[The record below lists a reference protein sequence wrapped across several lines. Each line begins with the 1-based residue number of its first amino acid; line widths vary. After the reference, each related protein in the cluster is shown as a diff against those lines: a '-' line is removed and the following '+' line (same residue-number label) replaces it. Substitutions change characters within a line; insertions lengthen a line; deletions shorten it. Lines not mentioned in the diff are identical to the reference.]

1 MTLVGLCGFAGSG
14 KSTVAQYLV
23 REHGFTRISF
33 AAAVKDITAILFQ
46 WDRDSLE
53 GTTPETREWRMQPDP
68 FWSERLGEGW
78 TPRKAL
84 QFVGTDLC
92 RNHLH
97 QNIWIDLVVA
107 KIHRLGPE
115 AKVVIDDVR
124 FVNEVHALEQAGA
137 HLLVVHRR
145 QDDGSYFPS
154 REHAL
159 LWSSSPHITTTTL
172 HASEWN
178 WLRVSGIKERPSLL
192 NAGDCTALYRQ
203 VELWYTMSVSK
214 TVSSE
219 VITV

>member
-1 MTLVGLCGFAGSG
+1 MELVGLCGFAGSG

-23 REHGFTRISF
+23 REHGYTRISF

-53 GTTPETREWRMQPDP
+53 GTTSDTREWRMQPDP
-68 FWSERLGEGW
+68 FWSERLGQDW

-92 RNHLH
+92 RDHLH
-97 QNIWIDLVVA
+97 QNIWIDLVLA
-107 KIHRLGPE
+107 KIQRLGPD

-124 FVNEVHALEQAGA
+124 FVNELQALTAAGG
-137 HLLVVHRR
+137 HLVVVHR
-145 QDDGSYFPS
+145 QQEDGSYFPS

-159 LWSSSPHITTTTL
+159 LWSSSPNITATTL
-172 HASEWN
+172 HVSEWN
-178 WLRVSGIKERPSLL
+178 WLQMSGIKELPSLL
-192 NAGDCTALYRQ
+192 NAGDHTALYRQ
-203 VELWYTMSVSK
+203 VEMWYTTHVSK

-219 VITV
+219 VRTV

>member
-1 MTLVGLCGFAGSG
+1 MELVGLCGFAGSG

-23 REHGFTRISF
+23 REHGYTRISF

-46 WDRDSLE
+46 WDRASLE

-68 FWSERLGEGW
+68 FWSERFGEGW

-97 QNIWIDLVVA
+97 QNIWIDLVLA
-107 KIHRLGPE
+107 KIQRLGPD

-124 FVNEVHALEQAGA
+124 FVNEVRALTDAGA
-137 HLLVVHRR
+137 QLLVVHRR

-154 REHAL
+154 REHAF
-159 LWSSSPHITTTTL
+159 LWSSAPHITATTL
-172 HASEWN
+172 HASEWD
-178 WLRVSGIKERPSLL
+178 WLQVRDIKEMPSLL
-192 NAGDCTALYRQ
+192 NAGNYTALYRQ
-203 VELWYTMSVSK
+203 VELWYTTHVSK
-214 TVSSE
+214 PVSSE